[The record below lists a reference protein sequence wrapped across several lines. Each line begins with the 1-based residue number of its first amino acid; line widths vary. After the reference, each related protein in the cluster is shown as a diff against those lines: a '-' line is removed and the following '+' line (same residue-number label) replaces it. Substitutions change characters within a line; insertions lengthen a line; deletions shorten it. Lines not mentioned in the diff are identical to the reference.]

1 MTGWLNRFNGGKG
14 GNCSNRG
21 RGHHGMGKHHGV
33 GKHHGQIE
41 DNLLRLNQ
49 CDVGEKVRVRSLTM
63 KGNKSRRLM
72 DMGLL
77 PGTIIEISRVAP
89 FGDPVAIK
97 LRGFEMSF
105 RRQEAKGIIVE
116 QL

>member
-1 MTGWLNRFNGGKG
+1 MTRWLTRFSGENKVNSDSG
-14 GNCSNRG
+14 CR
-21 RGHHGMGKHHGV
+21 RRRGMGKHHG
-33 GKHHGQIE
+33 QNE
-41 DNLLRLNQ
+41 DNLRRLNQ
-49 CDVGEKVRVRSLTM
+49 CAVGEKVRVQSLSM
-63 KGNKSRRLM
+63 RGNKSRRLM

-77 PGTIIEISRVAP
+77 PGTIVEISRVAP

-105 RRQEAKGIIVE
+105 RRQEAKEIIVE

>member
-1 MTGWLNRFNGGKG
+1 MTRWLNRFNG
-14 GNCSNRG
+14 CNRG
-21 RGHHGMGKHHGV
+21 RRSRGMGKHHGQNE
-33 GKHHGQIE
+33 G
-41 DNLLRLNQ
+41 NLRRLIQ
-49 CDVGEKVRVRSLTM
+49 CDIGEKVRVQSLTM
-63 KGNKSRRLM
+63 MGNKSRRLM

-105 RRQEAKGIIVE
+105 RRQEAMGIIVE

>member
-1 MTGWLNRFNGGKG
+1 MIRWLNRFNGRKRGNG
-14 GNCSNRG
+14 GNRG
-21 RGHHGMGKHHGV
+21 RGCHGMGNN
-33 GKHHGQIE
+33 HGQNGG
-41 DNLLRLNQ
+41 DLRRLNQ
-49 CDVGEKVRVRSLTM
+49 CDVGEKVRVQSLVM
-63 KGNKSRRLM
+63 MGNKSRRLM

-105 RRQEAKGIIVE
+105 RRQEANGIIVE